1 MKAMATIALVC
12 ALSSL
17 FAMQGAEAAV
27 TCVENKTTGRFDEKV
42 QTRGR
47 ATGECEAQT
56 FMNNA
61 SSVAEIEEA
70 SSADGT
76 KIIDGIVVTNAAK
89 PFGAVGNTKKEN
101 VAGTHVVAEADSV
114 GTLKPISAAA
124 KAAVA
129 QEAQAKAAA
138 ALAAQESAKALPPN
152 QAGKPQGVVVARPAG
167 PEKRTW
173 DVRVDDQSI
182 YRTLSRWAAQAN
194 PKRQIAWE
202 IPREFEVSAGDSG
215 DPFFGTFEEA
225 VDRVLD
231 SYESSDYPPKGCFY
245 SNGVVRV
252 VRRIGD
258 GMECKR

>member
-1 MKAMATIALVC
+1 MKAMATFALVC
-12 ALSSL
+12 ALGSL
-17 FAMQGAEAAV
+17 FAMQRAEAAV

-61 SSVAEIEEA
+61 SSVAEMEEA

-76 KIIDGIVVTNAAK
+76 KIIDGVVVTNAAK
-89 PFGAVGNTKKEN
+89 PFGAVGNTKKES
-101 VAGTHVVAEADSV
+101 VAGAPLTADGGSV
-114 GTLKPISAAA
+114 GMLKPISPAA
-124 KAAVA
+124 KAAAA
-129 QEAQAKAAA
+129 QEAQAKAA
-138 ALAAQESAKALPPN
+138 ALAAQESAKTLPPA
-152 QAGKPQGVVVARPAG
+152 QAGKPQGAVVARPAG
-167 PEKRTW
+167 PEKRNW

-202 IPREFEVSAGDSG
+202 IPREFEVSAGDSS